1 MHISNTTFLEMTSSA
16 SSAMV
21 EITVQDPATHHERPF
36 LCALGPLR
44 THMRYFEPL
53 IQRQINEAK
62 VSPPPESS
70 SSLAVA
76 FTLRARCEHATF
88 QWLINWIS
96 GKAPQITNSNVVSI
110 CLSSSF
116 LQMQELSDNALMYLS
131 AHLKEIVSSSFDL
144 TNLPTH
150 LVLRLSHMVRDVD
163 LAAALLR
170 LHEERS
176 ANHPNRAFVASLLQH
191 YVCHKV
197 GVADGADVSS
207 QTDAAAKASSDI
219 NGGAW
224 PPAGLPATHSGQL
237 TLPLTCG
244 LRWCR
249 LCATLFDEGELDRL
263 GRTSQLSGPECPAQS
278 GPTSHTGD
286 KAHHASIAGRRWCVG
301 PRGEVFTTHAAARH
315 ATPVILEAPP
325 ALKGSEV
332 SASTLAAEAASPF
345 TAELERWAWRIIGAI
360 RYVGCR
366 RCFHL
371 VSLLDVSKHRCSELP
386 KKFSFPDNVAED
398 VKYLFLWFDYCAEH
412 NVYEREGGLTPMRY
426 SGPAHVL
433 AEEVVEVPTF
443 NSTPEPVSRGAAAT
457 TASAAESR
465 NGVRATGLEGT
476 GALAVGSSG
485 GSSSTALASPHSSD
499 ICLWATMPFYV
510 KEAMSENVVDIDIL
524 NYVERQHRFGSEA
537 QQHRASAAQNYSA
550 MRLSISP
557 VVAGTAR
564 GHAGGPL
571 ASSSS
576 SPRPLS
582 SIGGPSS
589 GGTAS
594 RFRANNSVGARGSR
608 SRADTHTSPYGSLSS
623 THR

>member
-21 EITVQDPATHHERPF
+21 EITVQDPATHHERAF

-76 FTLRARCEHATF
+76 FTLRARCDHATF
-88 QWLINWIS
+88 QWLMNWIS

-131 AHLKEIVSSSFDL
+131 AHLKEIVPSSFDL

-150 LVLRLSHMVRDVD
+150 LVLRLSHMVRDID

-197 GVADGADVSS
+197 GVADGAEVSL
-207 QTDAAAKASSDI
+207 QTDAAATASSDT

-224 PPAGLPATHSGQL
+224 SPAGLPATHSGQL
-237 TLPLTCG
+237 TLPPTCG
-244 LRWCR
+244 LRWCC

-278 GPTSHTGD
+278 GPASHTGGR
-286 KAHHASIAGRRWCVG
+286 AHHASIAGRGWRVG
-301 PRGEVFTTHAAARH
+301 PRGEVFATHAAARH
-315 ATPVILEAPP
+315 TTPVILEAPP

-332 SASTLAAEAASPF
+332 SAPTLAAEAAPPL

-360 RYVGCR
+360 RYAGCR

-371 VSLLDVSKHRCSELP
+371 VSLLDVSKHWCSELP
-386 KKFSFPDNVAED
+386 RKFSSPDNVAED
-398 VKYLFLWFDYCAEH
+398 FKHLIRWFDYCAEH

-426 SGPAHVL
+426 SGPAHAL

-443 NSTPEPVSRGAAAT
+443 GSKPESVSRGASAT
-457 TASAAESR
+457 AAESH
-465 NGVRATGLEGT
+465 NGVRAAGLEVT
-476 GALAVGSSG
+476 GAVAVRSAG
-485 GSSSTALASPHSSD
+485 GNSFTALASPHSTD

-510 KEAMSENVVDIDIL
+510 KEVMSENVVDIDIL

-537 QQHRASAAQNYSA
+537 QQRRASAAQNYSV

-557 VVAGTAR
+557 VVTGTAR
-564 GHAGGPL
+564 GHAGGQL
-571 ASSSS
+571 VSSSS

-582 SIGGPSS
+582 SIGGTSGGGAASRFKGNSS
-589 GGTAS
+589 GG
-594 RFRANNSVGARGSR
+594 ARGGR
-608 SRADTHTSPYGSLSS
+608 PRADPHTSPYGSLSS